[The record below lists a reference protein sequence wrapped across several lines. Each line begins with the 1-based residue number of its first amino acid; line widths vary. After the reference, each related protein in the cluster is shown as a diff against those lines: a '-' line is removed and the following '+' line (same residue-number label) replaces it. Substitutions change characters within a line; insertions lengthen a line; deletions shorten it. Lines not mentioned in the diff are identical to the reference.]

1 MSGMARYARQTIAD
15 IPYHIINRGNNHQV
29 IFFRKDDYKSFLDSL
44 ELAKEKYPCKIY
56 SFILMSNH
64 IHLLLEPVGEGPNLA
79 YFMKHISQR
88 HGQYI
93 NKYYSRTGTLWEG
106 RYKSSAVSTDRYL
119 LACSRYIEMNC
130 VRAGIVKK
138 PEEYDYSSY
147 KGKIGLKTIRWLDF
161 DPLYADLGKTVEDR
175 QRKYQDWIQESIPK
189 GEWEMI
195 RRSIQKNWT
204 YGDEKFKEKIEGM
217 LGRKFEIKKA
227 GRRSK

>member
-1 MSGMARYARQTIAD
+1 M
-15 IPYHIINRGNNHQV
+15 
-29 IFFRKDDYKSFLDSL
+29 
-44 ELAKEKYPCKIY
+44 
-56 SFILMSNH
+56 
-64 IHLLLEPVGEGPNLA
+64 GEEQNLA
-79 YFMKHISQR
+79 HFMKHISQR

-130 VRAGIVKK
+130 VRAGIVKR
-138 PEEYDYSSY
+138 PEEYDFRSY

-161 DPLYADLGKTVEDR
+161 DPLYVDLGKTVGDR